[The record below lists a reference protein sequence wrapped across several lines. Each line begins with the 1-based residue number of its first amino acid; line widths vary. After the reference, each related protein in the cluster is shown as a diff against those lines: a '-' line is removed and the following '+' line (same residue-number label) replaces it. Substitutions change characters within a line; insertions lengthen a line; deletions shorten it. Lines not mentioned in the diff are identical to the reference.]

1 MNDSKV
7 IQTDIK
13 TSNGII
19 HVIDTVL
26 LPPALTAGASL
37 PSDTAVTLVSMAIEK
52 GAPLYNHGNHAAC
65 AAVYEM
71 AAEALLLMPD
81 GTMSDGQE
89 KMIRSALMRVQR
101 SSNPTDN
108 AWTLRRAF
116 DSMMAP
122 MM

>member
-7 IQTDIK
+7 IKTDIQ
-13 TSNGII
+13 TTNGII

-26 LPPALTAGASL
+26 LPPAMAAEAE
-37 PSDTAVTLVSMAIEK
+37 PVSDAAATLLSMAIEK

-81 GTMSDGQE
+81 GTVSEGQA
-89 KMIRSALMRVQR
+89 KMLRSALMTVHR

-116 DSMMAP
+116 DAMMAP